1 MKKKGMFTGFFTIF
15 SFTAK
20 QSMKGKGFKTAG
32 ILIGLFVFLLF
43 FAVPVIMANVQ
54 KSDSETDDYGMEE
67 KPLEDYE
74 PEEIP
79 DAFLVLDTGTFDTSL
94 FEEFTKLWG
103 EGVFA
108 VEYSDMQ
115 ITDENYGRLF
125 EEYKETYKRPVALKA
140 ERKKGELVFSY
151 YVFRDADD
159 VEAFTDHFAE
169 LFAAYY
175 DNRKYQTVPV
185 SEEIAKLVQL
195 PVVYEVVEAGGV
207 TGV

>member
-140 ERKKGELVFSY
+140 ERKKGELVFTAITKQASY
-151 YVFRDADD
+151 CALP
-159 VEAFTDHFAE
+159 EE
-169 LFAAYY
+169 LYY
-175 DNRKYQTVPV
+175 CDSLSACR
-185 SEEIAKLVQL
+185 IAKGSVFVNLFLQVFA
-195 PVVYEVVEAGGV
+195 VFSFSHF
-207 TGV
+207 